1 MRGVVGRSTSVGVAV
16 SADRFIVGGD
26 GAKRT
31 SSGLSVSFLNT
42 VVNTS
47 VVLPVSLRIDET
59 GRPD

>member
-1 MRGVVGRSTSVGVAV
+1 MAV